1 MGETEFLSSVLGT
14 ALIASLVCPVGLSAV
29 HLASL
34 YDNTD
39 TRSNEWGQGNGA
51 ICAVGHNLQG
61 ISFSISICICS
72 CEQILSQSVR
82 CDTFV

>member
-1 MGETEFLSSVLGT
+1 MGETEFLSSALGT

-39 TRSNEWGQGNGA
+39 TRSNE
-51 ICAVGHNLQG
+51 
-61 ISFSISICICS
+61 
-72 CEQILSQSVR
+72 
-82 CDTFV
+82 